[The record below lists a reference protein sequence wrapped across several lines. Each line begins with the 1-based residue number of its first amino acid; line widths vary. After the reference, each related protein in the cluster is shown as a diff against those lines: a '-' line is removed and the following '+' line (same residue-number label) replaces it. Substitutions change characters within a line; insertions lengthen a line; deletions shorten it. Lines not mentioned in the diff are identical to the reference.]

1 MSIGP
6 FCALHARWR
15 QHDRFIIA
23 IVIFFVSII
32 WAWTGVELMNFPRQ
46 LLCLEDWMLFI
57 LNVGIF
63 NFVAGHEHPATI
75 TRLFPT
81 SPQ

>member
-1 MSIGP
+1 MIDL
-6 FCALHARWR
+6 F
-15 QHDRFIIA
+15 IA

-63 NFVAGHEHPATI
+63 NFAAWRHEHRPAI